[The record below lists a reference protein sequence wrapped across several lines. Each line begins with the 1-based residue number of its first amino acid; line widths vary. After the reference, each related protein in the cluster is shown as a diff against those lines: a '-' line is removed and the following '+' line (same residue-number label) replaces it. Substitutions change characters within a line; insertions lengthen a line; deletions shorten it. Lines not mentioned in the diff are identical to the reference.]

1 MSVKAELWWWTIGW
15 LTLMAL
21 LTGIIVSTIH

>member
-1 MSVKAELWWWTIGW
+1 MSVKFEFWWRTIGW

>member
-1 MSVKAELWWWTIGW
+1 MSVKFEFWWRTIGW

-21 LTGIIVSTIH
+21 LTGIIVS